1 MSAEADYINAE
12 SRNILKTVE
21 LIEALLAKESL
32 PTYETIALG
41 KLLQDVYTGIERI
54 LRSML
59 QTAGVEVKKTETWHK
74 DLLLA
79 ASRKVLISPDQF
91 EAFRNLLLFRHL
103 QIHGYG
109 YMLNEGRLR
118 ELASPVPELCK
129 NFLGSIE

>member
-1 MSAEADYINAE
+1 MSAEADYLNAE

-32 PTYETIALG
+32 PMYETIALG
-41 KLLQDVYTGIERI
+41 KLLQDIYTGIERI
-54 LRSML
+54 MRSL
-59 QTAGVEVKKTETWHK
+59 LLAAGIEIKKTETWHK

-79 ASRKVLISPDQF
+79 ASEKALISQDQF

-109 YMLNEGRLR
+109 YMLDENRLR
-118 ELASPVPELCK
+118 ELATPIPELCK
-129 NFLGSIE
+129 SFLGGID